1 MPLKNSKQTN
11 PAPPPETRRRS
22 LLDNHAFV
30 FALSLFCGFAVW
42 MVVTMYFDPQTTVT
56 INDAS
61 VNYDYSSSTYTALG
75 LDIVK
80 KQEVSNVRV
89 KVVGSGVVIGDI
101 TSADIMVYPS
111 YASVK
116 GSGEMTLRLN
126 ARITNTSE
134 FAGDIDLTVESPTTV
149 TVVFDEVSEKTIPV
163 VADPGNIS
171 VASGFILNKCTSSP
185 AEVTLRGP
193 TSELERVNSVSAVL
207 SSNEKISDTT
217 TLPARLEPRD
227 ENGEPI
233 GLEYATMD
241 SDVANVTLTIY
252 QVCELPLTVDFIGLP
267 TGFDVSSLKYSLS
280 QQTLRVAGPSKVV
293 GNMSTLSVTSF
304 DLSREFAF
312 DRDYQRQIELPTG
325 LVSQDGAGAVTLSFD
340 TTNMDS
346 TTLNISNIRAINVPS
361 NFDIEILSSM
371 VHGVKLY
378 GPAEDI
384 KTLSANS
391 IQAEIDCAA
400 VSMTVGQ
407 QTLPVTIQIPS
418 SSRIF
423 ATGSYTVQCEVTAK

>member
-116 GSGEMTLRLN
+116 GYGEMTLRLN

-171 VASGFILNKCTSSP
+171 VSS
-185 AEVTLRGP
+185 V
-193 TSELERVNSVSAVL
+193 
-207 SSNEKISDTT
+207 
-217 TLPARLEPRD
+217 
-227 ENGEPI
+227 
-233 GLEYATMD
+233 
-241 SDVANVTLTIY
+241 
-252 QVCELPLTVDFIGLP
+252 F
-267 TGFDVSSLKYSLS
+267 
-280 QQTLRVAGPSKVV
+280 
-293 GNMSTLSVTSF
+293 
-304 DLSREFAF
+304 
-312 DRDYQRQIELPTG
+312 
-325 LVSQDGAGAVTLSFD
+325 
-340 TTNMDS
+340 
-346 TTLNISNIRAINVPS
+346 
-361 NFDIEILSSM
+361 
-371 VHGVKLY
+371 
-378 GPAEDI
+378 
-384 KTLSANS
+384 
-391 IQAEIDCAA
+391 
-400 VSMTVGQ
+400 
-407 QTLPVTIQIPS
+407 
-418 SSRIF
+418 
-423 ATGSYTVQCEVTAK
+423 